1 MSTATATRANA
12 STYILDS
19 ANVHGVTVQLRRVH
33 EHTTG
38 SSAHVVRA
46 YKRDGTAS
54 DSNFSGY
61 HAALAAFERV
71 TR

>member
-1 MSTATATRANA
+1 MTATATRARSSA
-12 STYILDS
+12 YVLDS

-33 EHTTG
+33 EHVTG
-38 SSAHVVRA
+38 ATAHVVRA

-61 HAALAAFERV
+61 HAARAAFDRV